1 MEIVNFP
8 QLLAQIVS
16 GIRQGI
22 KIIFSVIC
30 SFSKGALPMLG
41 TGSPDLKETGLPA
54 RISQGRGASNTHTE
68 LIAGQ

>member
-1 MEIVNFP
+1 MCSSQYIYNLIGMEIVNFP

-30 SFSKGALPMLG
+30 LFSKGALPMLG
-41 TGSPDLKETGLPA
+41 TGSPDLKETGLPT
-54 RISQGRGASNTHTE
+54 RILQ
-68 LIAGQ
+68 

>member
-1 MEIVNFP
+1 MCSSQYIYSLIGMEIVNFP

-22 KIIFSVIC
+22 KIIFLVIC

-41 TGSPDLKETGLPA
+41 TGSPGLKETGLPA
-54 RISQGRGASNTHTE
+54 RISQ
-68 LIAGQ
+68 